1 MRNSEKEYRMKA
13 VILAGGKGTRV
24 RPLTYML
31 PKPMVPIV
39 ERPIMSFLLDLLKR
53 HDFNEVIVTVGYMAN
68 TIEDHYK
75 NGADYDMQIAY
86 SLEGKLEEGEIVP
99 VGLGSAGGLKKVQ
112 DYSQF
117 FDEPFLVICGD
128 ALIDIDF
135 TTAMEFHKKNKATA
149 TVICKE
155 VPKDEVY
162 KYGVVVTN
170 ENQEVLS
177 FQEKPKVEEAKSN
190 IINTGIYIFDPKVF
204 DYIPEH
210 GEFDI
215 GGELLPLL
223 VEKGE
228 PFYAI
233 APEFQWVDVGS
244 TKDFYEANIMLV
256 NEEINGVKPSGKEIM
271 PGIWAGINCDIHL
284 NEVELIPPIYFGSSV
299 RLEKGVTVIGPS
311 MIGSGC
317 IIKENATIKESV
329 VLGYTKVSPHAKIDK
344 KIIAGKYI
352 INPLGNSIDIE
363 ESDIS
368 FLVDDARKE
377 EGVLSEEQKEIM
389 EMIQNISELATNR

>member
-1 MRNSEKEYRMKA
+1 MKA

-39 ERPIMSFLLDLLKR
+39 ERPIMSFLLDLLKQ
-53 HDFNEVIVTVGYMAN
+53 HDFDEVIVTVGYMAN

-75 NGADYDMQIAY
+75 GGADYGMQIAY

-112 DYSQF
+112 DYSKF

-128 ALIDIDF
+128 ALIDLDLSA
-135 TTAMEFHKKNKATA
+135 AMKFHKENNATA

-155 VPKDEVY
+155 VPKEEVY

-170 ENQEVLS
+170 ENQQVLS

-204 DYIPEH
+204 DYIPDD

-228 PFYAI
+228 PFYAT

-244 TKDFYEANIMLV
+244 TRDFYEANIMLI
-256 NEEINGVKPSGKEIM
+256 NQEINDVKPYGKEIL
-271 PGIWAGINCDIHL
+271 PGVWAGINCDINL
-284 NEVELIPPIYFGSSV
+284 DEVEIVPPVYLGSSV
-299 RLEKGVTVIGPS
+299 RLEKGSKVIGPC

-317 IIKENATIKESV
+317 ILKENATVKESV
-329 VLGYTKVSPHAKIDK
+329 VLGYTKVSAHAQIDK

-352 INPLGNSIDIE
+352 INPLGSSIDIE
-363 ESDIS
+363 ESDMS

-389 EMIQNISELATNR
+389 EMIQHISELETSR

>member
-1 MRNSEKEYRMKA
+1 MKA
-13 VILAGGKGTRV
+13 VVLAGGKGTRV

-39 ERPIMSFLLDLLKR
+39 ERPIMSYLLDLLKK
-53 HDFNEVIVTVGYMAN
+53 HSFDEVMITVGYMAN

-75 NGADYDMQIAY
+75 NGADYGMQIAY

-99 VGLGSAGGLKKVQ
+99 IGLGSAGGLKKVQ
-112 DYSQF
+112 DYSGF

-128 ALIDIDF
+128 ALIDLDL
-135 TTAMEFHKKNKATA
+135 TEVMEYHKKNKAVA

-162 KYGVVVTN
+162 KYGVVVTD
-170 ENQEVLS
+170 ENNHVLS

-204 DYIPEH
+204 EYIPDNV
-210 GEFDI
+210 EFDI

-223 VEKGE
+223 VEKGL
-228 PFYAI
+228 PFYAA

-244 TKDFYEANIMLV
+244 TKDFYTANTMLINQEV
-256 NEEINGVKPSGKEIM
+256 NDLTPYGKEVKPGVWM
-271 PGIWAGINCDIHL
+271 GINCDIDFD
-284 NEVELIPPIYFGSSV
+284 EVEIEAPVYIGSSV
-299 RLEKGVTVIGPS
+299 RIEKGSKIIGPT
-311 MIGSGC
+311 MIGSGSV
-317 IIKENATIKESV
+317 IKSNVVLDKSV
-329 VLGYTKVSPHAKIDK
+329 VLGYTKVNDHARISE

-352 INPLGNSIDIE
+352 INPFGSSIDIE
-363 ESDIS
+363 ESDMN

-377 EGVLSEEQKEIM
+377 EQVMSQEQKDIM
-389 EMIQNISELATNR
+389 EMIKNIGEMTINK

>member
-1 MRNSEKEYRMKA
+1 MKA

-24 RPLTYML
+24 RPLTYLL

-39 ERPIMSFLLDLLKR
+39 ERPIMSFLLDLLKK

-75 NGADYDMQIAY
+75 NGADYGMQIAY

-112 DYSQF
+112 DYSKF

-128 ALIDIDF
+128 ALIDLDF
-135 TTAMEFHKKNKATA
+135 TAAMEFHKKNGATA

-162 KYGVVVTN
+162 KYGVVVTD
-170 ENQEVLS
+170 ENNKVLS

-190 IINTGIYIFDPKVF
+190 IINTGIYIFNPEVF
-204 DYIPEH
+204 DYIPDD

-228 PFYAI
+228 PFYAT

-244 TKDFYEANIMLV
+244 TRDFYDANIMLV
-256 NEEINGVKPSGKEIM
+256 NQEINDVKPYGKEIA
-271 PGIWAGINCDIHL
+271 PGIWAGINCDINL
-284 NEVELIPPIYFGSSV
+284 DEVELTAPLYFGSSV
-299 RLEKGVTVIGPS
+299 RLEKGAKVVGPS
-311 MIGSGC
+311 MIGSGS
-317 IIKENATIKESV
+317 IIKENATVTESV
-329 VLGYTKVSPHAKIDK
+329 VLGYTKISSHAHIEK

-352 INPLGNSIDIE
+352 INPFGSSIDIE
-363 ESDIS
+363 ESDMS

-377 EGVLSEEQKEIM
+377 EGAISEEQKEIM
-389 EMIQNISELATNR
+389 EMIQNISELATNH

>member
-1 MRNSEKEYRMKA
+1 MKA

-39 ERPIMSFLLDLLKR
+39 ERPIMSFLLDLLKK
-53 HDFNEVIVTVGYMAN
+53 HQFDEVIITVGYMAN

-75 NGADYDMQIAY
+75 NGADYGMQIAY
-86 SLEGKLEEGEIVP
+86 SLEGKIEEGEIVP
-99 VGLGSAGGLKKVQ
+99 IGLGSAGGLKKVQ
-112 DYSQF
+112 DYSGF

-128 ALIDIDF
+128 ALIDLDL
-135 TTAMEFHKKNKATA
+135 TAAMEYHKKNNAVA

-162 KYGVVVTN
+162 KYGVVVTD
-170 ENQEVLS
+170 ENNHVLS

-204 DYIPEH
+204 DFIPDD

-223 VEKGE
+223 VEKGL
-228 PFYAI
+228 PFYAT

-244 TKDFYEANIMLV
+244 TKDFYTANTMLINQEV
-256 NEEINGVKPSGKEIM
+256 NDLKPYGKEVK
-271 PGIWAGINCDIHL
+271 PGIWMGINCDI
-284 NEVELIPPIYFGSSV
+284 NFDEVEIEAPVYIGSSV
-299 RLEKGVTVIGPS
+299 RIEKGAKIIGPT
-311 MIGSGC
+311 MIGSG
-317 IIKENATIKESV
+317 SV
-329 VLGYTKVSPHAKIDK
+329 IRSNVVLDKSIVLGYTKVSEHARISE

-352 INPLGNSIDIE
+352 INPFGSSIDIE
-363 ESDIS
+363 ESDMN

-377 EGVLSEEQKEIM
+377 EQVMSQEQRDIM
-389 EMIQNISELATNR
+389 EMIKNIGEMTINK

>member
-1 MRNSEKEYRMKA
+1 MKA

-24 RPLTYML
+24 RPLTYIL

-39 ERPIMSFLLDLLKR
+39 ERPIMSFLLDLLKK
-53 HDFNEVIVTVGYMAN
+53 HDFNEVIITVGYMAN

-75 NGADYDMQIAY
+75 NGADYGMQIAY
-86 SLEGKLEEGEIVP
+86 SLEGKIEEGEIVP
-99 VGLGSAGGLKKVQ
+99 IGLGSAGGLKKVQ
-112 DYSQF
+112 DYSGF

-128 ALIDIDF
+128 ALIDLDL
-135 TTAMEFHKKNKATA
+135 TEAMAYHKKNNAVA

-162 KYGVVVTN
+162 KYGVVVTD
-170 ENQEVLS
+170 ENNHVLS

-204 DYIPEH
+204 EFIPDD

-223 VEKGE
+223 VEKGL
-228 PFYAI
+228 PFYAL

-244 TKDFYEANIMLV
+244 TKDFYTANTMLINQEV
-256 NEEINGVKPSGKEIM
+256 NDLKPYGIEVKPGVWM
-271 PGIWAGINCDIHL
+271 GINCDINL
-284 NEVELIPPIYFGSSV
+284 DEVEIVAPVYIGSSV
-299 RLEKGVTVIGPS
+299 RIEKGAKIIGPT
-311 MIGSGC
+311 MIGSGSV
-317 IIKENATIKESV
+317 IKSNVILDRSI
-329 VLGYTKVSPHAKIDK
+329 VLGYTKVSEHARISE

-352 INPLGNSIDIE
+352 INPFGSSIDIE
-363 ESDIS
+363 ESDMN

-377 EGVLSEEQKEIM
+377 EQVMSQEQKDIM
-389 EMIQNISELATNR
+389 EMIKNISEMTINK

>member
-1 MRNSEKEYRMKA
+1 MKA

-31 PKPMVPIV
+31 PKPMVPIA
-39 ERPIMSFLLDLLKR
+39 ERPIMSYLLDLLKK

-75 NGADYDMQIAY
+75 NGADYGMQIAY

-112 DYSQF
+112 DYSNF

-128 ALIDIDF
+128 ALIDIDL
-135 TTAMEFHKKNKATA
+135 TEAMNYHKEKGAVA

-162 KYGVVVTN
+162 KYGVVVTDDDKR
-170 ENQEVLS
+170 VLS

-190 IINTGIYIFDPKVF
+190 IINTGIYIFNPEVF
-204 DYIPEH
+204 DYIPNE

-223 VEKGE
+223 VEKGL
-228 PFYAI
+228 PFFAT
-233 APEFQWVDVGS
+233 APKFQWVDVGS
-244 TKDFYEANIMLV
+244 TKDFYVANTMLV
-256 NEEINGVKPSGKEIM
+256 NKEVNDLVPYGKEVKKDLWM
-271 PGIWAGINCDIHL
+271 GINCDIDL
-284 NEVELIPPIYFGSSV
+284 DEVTFEGPVYIGSSV
-299 RLEKGVTVIGPS
+299 RIEKGAKIIGPT
-311 MIGSGC
+311 MIGSGSV
-317 IIKENATIKESV
+317 IKEGVTIDKSV
-329 VLGYTKVSPHAKIDK
+329 ILGYTKVTAHAKIK
-344 KIIAGKYI
+344 EKIIAGKYI
-352 INPLGNSIDIE
+352 INPFGSSIDIE
-363 ESDIS
+363 ESDMN
-368 FLVDDARKE
+368 FLVDDARKDE
-377 EGVLSEEQKEIM
+377 TVMSQEQKDIM
-389 EMIQNISELATNR
+389 EMIKNIGEMTINR

>member
-1 MRNSEKEYRMKA
+1 MKA

-39 ERPIMSFLLDLLKR
+39 ERPIMSFLLELLKK
-53 HDFNEVIVTVGYMAN
+53 HNFNEVIVTVGYMAN

-75 NGADYDMQIAY
+75 NGADYNMQIAY
-86 SLEGKLEEGEIVP
+86 SLEGKLEEGKIVP
-99 VGLGSAGGLKKVQ
+99 IGLGSAGGLKKVQ
-112 DYSQF
+112 DYSKF

-128 ALIDIDF
+128 ALIDLDF
-135 TTAMEFHKKNKATA
+135 TEAMNFHKANGATA

-162 KYGVVVTN
+162 KYGVVVTD
-170 ENQEVLS
+170 ENNRVLS

-190 IINTGIYIFDPKVF
+190 IINTGIYIFNPEVF
-204 DYIPEH
+204 DYIPDE

-228 PFYAI
+228 PFYAT
-233 APEFQWVDVGS
+233 APKFQWVDVGY
-244 TKDFYEANIMLV
+244 TKDFYKANIMLV
-256 NEEINGVKPSGKEIM
+256 NQEINDVTPYGKEIS
-271 PGIWAGINCDIHL
+271 PGIWTGINCDINL
-284 NEVELIPPIYFGSSV
+284 DEVEVIAPVYFGSSV
-299 RLEKGVTVIGPS
+299 RLEKGAKVIGPS
-311 MIGSGC
+311 MIGSGS
-317 IIKENATIKESV
+317 IIKENATIEESV
-329 VLGYTKVSPHAKIDK
+329 VLGYTKVSPHAHIEK

-352 INPLGNSIDIE
+352 INPFGSSVDIE
-363 ESDIS
+363 ESDMT

-377 EGVLSEEQKEIM
+377 EGAISEEQKEIM
-389 EMIQNISELATNR
+389 EMIKNISELATNH

>member
-1 MRNSEKEYRMKA
+1 
-13 VILAGGKGTRV
+13 
-24 RPLTYML
+24 
-31 PKPMVPIV
+31 
-39 ERPIMSFLLDLLKR
+39 LLKK
-53 HDFNEVIVTVGYMAN
+53 HSFDEVIVTVGYMAN

-75 NGADYDMQIAY
+75 GGADYGMQIAY
-86 SLEGKLEEGEIVP
+86 SLEGKLVEGEIVP
-99 VGLGSAGGLKKVQ
+99 IGLGSAGGLKKVQ
-112 DYSQF
+112 DYSKF

-128 ALIDIDF
+128 ALIDLDF
-135 TTAMEFHKKNKATA
+135 TAAMEFHKKNNATA

-162 KYGVVVTN
+162 KYGVVVTD
-170 ENQEVLS
+170 ENQKVLS

-204 DYIPEH
+204 DYIPED

-228 PFYAI
+228 PFYAT
-233 APEFQWVDVGS
+233 APDFQWVDVGS
-244 TKDFYEANIMLV
+244 TKDFYEANMMLV
-256 NEEINGVKPSGKEIM
+256 NQEINGVKPYGKEIQS
-271 PGIWAGINCDIHL
+271 GVWAGINCDINL
-284 NEVELIPPIYFGSSV
+284 DEVEIVPPVYLGSSV
-299 RLEKGVTVIGPS
+299 RLEKGSKVIGPS

-317 IIKENATIKESV
+317 IIKENATVSESV
-329 VLGYTKVSPHAKIDK
+329 VLGYTKVSPHAQIDK

-363 ESDIS
+363 ESDMS

-389 EMIQNISELATNR
+389 EMIQHISELETSR

>member
-1 MRNSEKEYRMKA
+1 MKA

-24 RPLTYML
+24 RPLTYLL

-39 ERPIMSFLLDLLKR
+39 ERPIMSFLLDLLKK
-53 HDFNEVIVTVGYMAN
+53 HSFDEVIVTVGYMAN

-75 NGADYDMQIAY
+75 NGADYGMQIAY

-99 VGLGSAGGLKKVQ
+99 IGLGSAGGLKKVQ
-112 DYSQF
+112 EYSKF

-128 ALIDIDF
+128 ALIDLDF
-135 TTAMEFHKKNKATA
+135 TAAMEFHKKNGATA

-162 KYGVVVTN
+162 KYGVVVTD
-170 ENQEVLS
+170 ENNKVLS

-190 IINTGIYIFDPKVF
+190 IINTGIYIFNPEVF
-204 DYIPEH
+204 DYIPDD

-228 PFYAI
+228 PFYAT
-233 APEFQWVDVGS
+233 APKFQWIDVGS

-256 NEEINGVKPSGKEIM
+256 NQEINDVTPYGKEIA
-271 PGIWAGINCDIHL
+271 PAIWAGINCDINL
-284 NEVELIPPIYFGSSV
+284 DEVEVTAPVYFGSSV
-299 RLEKGVTVIGPS
+299 RLEKGVKIIGPS
-311 MIGSGC
+311 MIGSGS
-317 IIKENATIKESV
+317 IIKENATIEESV
-329 VLGYTKVSPHAKIDK
+329 VLGYTKVSPHAHIEK

-352 INPLGNSIDIE
+352 INPFGTSVDIE
-363 ESDIS
+363 ESDMT

-377 EGVLSEEQKEIM
+377 EGAISEEQKEIM
-389 EMIQNISELATNR
+389 EMIQNISELTTNR

>member
-1 MRNSEKEYRMKA
+1 MKA

-24 RPLTYML
+24 RPLTYLL

-39 ERPIMSFLLDLLKR
+39 ERPIMSFLLDLLKK
-53 HDFNEVIVTVGYMAN
+53 HNFDEVIVTVGYMAN

-75 NGADYDMQIAY
+75 NGADYGMQIAY
-86 SLEGKLEEGEIVP
+86 SLEGKLEEGKIVP
-99 VGLGSAGGLKKVQ
+99 IGLGSAGGLKKVQ
-112 DYSQF
+112 DYSKF

-128 ALIDIDF
+128 ALIDLDF
-135 TTAMEFHKKNKATA
+135 TKAMEFHKKNGATA

-162 KYGVVVTN
+162 KYGVVVTD
-170 ENQEVLS
+170 ENNKVLS

-190 IINTGIYIFDPKVF
+190 IINTGIYIFNPEVF
-204 DYIPEH
+204 DYIPDE

-228 PFYAI
+228 PFYAT
-233 APEFQWVDVGS
+233 APKFQWVDVGS
-244 TKDFYEANIMLV
+244 TKDFYNANIMLV
-256 NEEINGVKPSGKEIM
+256 NQEINEVTPYGKEIAS
-271 PGIWAGINCDIHL
+271 GIWAGINCDINL
-284 NEVELIPPIYFGSSV
+284 DEVEVTAPVYFGSSV
-299 RLEKGVTVIGPS
+299 RLEKGAKVIGPS
-311 MIGSGC
+311 MIGSGS
-317 IIKENATIKESV
+317 IIKANATVEESV
-329 VLGYTKVSPHAKIDK
+329 VLGYTKVSPHAHIEK

-352 INPLGNSIDIE
+352 INPFGSSVDIE
-363 ESDIS
+363 ESDMT

-377 EGVLSEEQKEIM
+377 EGAMSEEQKEIM
-389 EMIQNISELATNR
+389 EMIQNISEMATSR

>member
-1 MRNSEKEYRMKA
+1 MKA

-24 RPLTYML
+24 RPLTYLL

-39 ERPIMSFLLDLLKR
+39 ERPIMSFLLDLLKK
-53 HDFNEVIVTVGYMAN
+53 HSFDEVIVTVGYMAN

-75 NGADYDMQIAY
+75 NGADYGMQIAY

-112 DYSQF
+112 DYSKF

-128 ALIDIDF
+128 ALIDLDF
-135 TTAMEFHKKNKATA
+135 TAAMEFHKKNGATA

-162 KYGVVVTN
+162 KYGVVVTD
-170 ENQEVLS
+170 ENNKVLS

-190 IINTGIYIFDPKVF
+190 IINTGIYIFNPEVF
-204 DYIPEH
+204 DYIPDD

-228 PFYAI
+228 PFYAT
-233 APEFQWVDVGS
+233 APKFQWVDVGS

-256 NEEINGVKPSGKEIM
+256 NQEINDVTPYGKEIA
-271 PGIWAGINCDIHL
+271 PGIWTGINCDINL
-284 NEVELIPPIYFGSSV
+284 DEVEVTAPVYFGSSV
-299 RLEKGVTVIGPS
+299 RLEKGAKVIGPS
-311 MIGSGC
+311 MIGSGS
-317 IIKENATIKESV
+317 IIQANATIEESV
-329 VLGYTKVSPHAKIDK
+329 VLAYTKVKPHAHIEK

-352 INPLGNSIDIE
+352 INPFGTSVDIE
-363 ESDIS
+363 ESDMT

-377 EGVLSEEQKEIM
+377 EGAISEEQKEIM
-389 EMIQNISELATNR
+389 EMIKNISELETAR

>member
-1 MRNSEKEYRMKA
+1 MKA

-39 ERPIMSFLLDLLKR
+39 ERPIMSFLLDLLKK
-53 HDFNEVIVTVGYMAN
+53 HGFDEVMVTVGYMAN

-75 NGADYDMQIAY
+75 NGADYAMQIAY

-99 VGLGSAGGLKKVQ
+99 IGLGSAGGLKKVQ
-112 DYSQF
+112 AYSGF

-128 ALIDIDF
+128 ALIDIDL
-135 TTAMEFHKKNKATA
+135 TEAMQYHKKNNAVA

-170 ENQEVLS
+170 EANQVLS

-190 IINTGIYIFDPKVF
+190 IINTGIYIFNPEVF
-204 DYIPEH
+204 DYIPEE

-223 VEKGE
+223 VEKGL
-228 PFYAI
+228 PFYAT
-233 APEFQWVDVGS
+233 APDFQWIDVGS
-244 TKDFYEANIMLV
+244 TKDFYNANIMLV
-256 NEEINGVKPSGKEIM
+256 NKEVNDLVPYGKEVKKDLWM
-271 PGIWAGINCDIHL
+271 GINCDINL
-284 NEVELIPPIYFGSSV
+284 DEVHIEGPVYIGSSV
-299 RLEKGVTVIGPS
+299 RIEKGAKIVGPT
-311 MIGSGC
+311 MIGSG
-317 IIKENATIKESV
+317 SV
-329 VLGYTKVSPHAKIDK
+329 IQEHVVIEKSVILGYTKVTAHAKIK
-344 KIIAGKYI
+344 EKIIAGKYI
-352 INPLGNSIDIE
+352 INPFGSSINIE
-363 ESDIS
+363 ESDMN
-368 FLVDDARKE
+368 FLVDDARKDE
-377 EGVLSEEQKEIM
+377 AVMSQEQKDIM
-389 EMIQNISELATNR
+389 EMIKNIGEMTINR

>member
-1 MRNSEKEYRMKA
+1 MKA

-39 ERPIMSFLLDLLKR
+39 ERPIMSFLLDLLKK

-75 NGADYDMQIAY
+75 GGADYGMQIAY

-99 VGLGSAGGLKKVQ
+99 IGLGSAGGLKKVQ
-112 DYSQF
+112 DYSKF
-117 FDEPFLVICGD
+117 FDESFLVICGD
-128 ALIDIDF
+128 ALIDLDLSA
-135 TTAMEFHKKNKATA
+135 AMEFHKKNNATA

-155 VPKDEVY
+155 VPKEEVY
-162 KYGVVVTN
+162 KYGVVVIN
-170 ENQEVLS
+170 EEQQVLS

-204 DYIPEH
+204 DYIPDD

-228 PFYAI
+228 PFYAT
-233 APEFQWVDVGS
+233 APKFQWVDVGS
-244 TKDFYEANIMLV
+244 TKDFYEANIMLI
-256 NEEINGVKPSGKEIM
+256 NQEINDVKPYGREIQ
-271 PGIWAGINCDIHL
+271 PGVWAGINCDINL
-284 NEVELIPPIYFGSSV
+284 DEVEIVPPVYLGSSV
-299 RLEKGVTVIGPS
+299 RLEEGSKVVGPC

-317 IIKENATIKESV
+317 ILKENSTVKESV
-329 VLGYTKVSPHAKIDK
+329 VLGYTKVSAHAQIDK

-352 INPLGNSIDIE
+352 INPLGTSIDIE
-363 ESDIS
+363 ESDMS

-389 EMIQNISELATNR
+389 EMIQHISELETSR